1 MQLFFYIL
9 YYPFILIVSYLPF
22 RLLYILSDFLFFIM
36 YYVIG
41 YRKKVVSYNLKLA
54 LPYLTDAERKIVE
67 RKSFQ
72 HLCDMFL
79 ETMKT
84 MSITPKQ
91 IEKRFVFKNIE
102 VYHDLEKQGKSI
114 ALMCA
119 HYASYEW
126 VVSLNNKINFKGYA
140 IYKKISN
147 KYFDKLIRDI
157 RSKFKAYLIHTR
169 ESISIIEENSLNNEL
184 CLYGFASDQ
193 SPLIKP
199 LTYWSKFLNIEVP
212 IHTGAE
218 LLAKKFDMN
227 VLYLKVE
234 KVKRGHYEA
243 YFEVLSDDARSIPD
257 YQITDVFMKKVEEQI
272 YAAPEFYMWTHRRFK
287 HMGKNNKTKL

>member
-1 MQLFFYIL
+1 MQLLLYIL
-9 YYPFILIVSYLPF
+9 FYPILLLISYLPF
-22 RLLYILSDFLFFIM
+22 RLLYILSDFLFLIM

-41 YRKKVVSYNLKLA
+41 YRKKVVSHNLELA
-54 LPYLTDAERKIVE
+54 LPHLTDQERKEIE
-67 RKSFQ
+67 RKSYR

-84 MSITPKQ
+84 MSITQKQ
-91 IEKRFVFKNIE
+91 IDKRFIFKNIE
-102 VYHDLEKQGKSI
+102 VYNDLEKKGKSI

-126 VVSLNNKINFKGYA
+126 VVSLNRKIDFKGYA
-140 IYKKISN
+140 IYKKINN

-157 RSKFKAYLIHTR
+157 RSKFDAHLIHSR
-169 ESISIIEENSLNNEL
+169 ESISIIEENSLKNEL

-199 LTYWSKFLNIEVP
+199 VTYWSKFLNIEVP

-218 LLAKKFDMN
+218 FLAKKFNMN
-227 VLYLKVE
+227 VMFLKVE

-243 YFEVLSDDARSIPD
+243 YFEVLSDDVQSIPD
-257 YQITDVFMKKVEEQI
+257 YQITDVFMRKVEEQI
-272 YAAPEFYMWTHRRFK
+272 YEAPEFYMWTHKRFK
-287 HMGKNNKTKL
+287 HMGKRKIN

>member
-1 MQLFFYIL
+1 MLLFFYIL

-126 VVSLNNKINFKGYA
+126 LISLNKKINFKGYA

-218 LLAKKFDMN
+218 LLAKKFDID
-227 VLYLKVE
+227 
-234 KVKRGHYEA
+234 VKESAING
-243 YFEVLSDDARSIPD
+243 
-257 YQITDVFMKKVEEQI
+257 
-272 YAAPEFYMWTHRRFK
+272 
-287 HMGKNNKTKL
+287 

>member
-1 MQLFFYIL
+1 MQLLLYIL
-9 YYPFILIVSYLPF
+9 FYPILLLISYLPF
-22 RLLYILSDFLFFIM
+22 RLLYILSDFLFLIM
-36 YYVIG
+36 YNVIG
-41 YRKKVVSYNLKLA
+41 YRKKVVRHNLELA
-54 LPYLTDAERKIVE
+54 LPHLTDQERKKIE
-67 RKSFQ
+67 RRSYR

-84 MSITPKQ
+84 MSITQKQ
-91 IEKRFVFKNIE
+91 IDKRFIFKNIE
-102 VYHDLEKQGKSI
+102 VYNDLEKKGKSI

-126 VVSLNNKINFKGYA
+126 VVSLNRKIDFKGYA
-140 IYKKISN
+140 IYKKINN

-157 RSKFKAYLIHTR
+157 RSKFDAYLIHSR
-169 ESISIIEENSLNNEL
+169 ESISIIEENSLKNEL

-199 LTYWSKFLNIEVP
+199 VTYWSKFLNIEVP

-218 LLAKKFDMN
+218 FLAKKFDMN
-227 VLYLKVE
+227 VMFLKVE

-243 YFEVLSDDARSIPD
+243 YFEVLSDDVQSIPD
-257 YQITDVFMKKVEEQI
+257 YQITDVFMQKVEEQI
-272 YAAPEFYMWTHRRFK
+272 YEAPEFYMWTHKRFK
-287 HMGKNNKTKL
+287 HMGKRKLD

>member
-9 YYPFILIVSYLPF
+9 YYPLLLLVSYLPF
-22 RLLYILSDFLFFIM
+22 RLLYILSDFLFLIM

-41 YRKKVVSYNLKLA
+41 YRKKVVSHNLKLA
-54 LPYLTDAERKIVE
+54 LPYLTDSERKTIE

-91 IEKRFVFKNIE
+91 IDERFVFKNIE
-102 VYHDLEKQGKSI
+102 VYYDLEKEGKSI

-126 VVSLNNKINFKGYA
+126 AVSLNKKINLKGYA

-147 KYFDKLIRDI
+147 KYFDQLIRDI
-157 RSKFKAYLIHTR
+157 RSKFKAYLIHSR
-169 ESISIIEENSLNNEL
+169 ESISIIEQNSLNNEL

-218 LLAKKFDMN
+218 HLAKKFDMN

-243 YFEVLSDDARSIPD
+243 YFEVLSNDVLSIPD

-287 HMGKNNKTKL
+287 HMGKNNSN

>member
-1 MQLFFYIL
+1 
-9 YYPFILIVSYLPF
+9 
-22 RLLYILSDFLFFIM
+22 M

-54 LPYLTDAERKIVE
+54 LPHLTDDERKIIE

-102 VYHDLEKQGKSI
+102 VYHDLEKEGKSI

-126 VVSLNNKINFKGYA
+126 VVSLNKKINFKGYA

-169 ESISIIEENSLNNEL
+169 ESISIIEENSLNYEL

-199 LTYWSKFLNIEVP
+199 HTYWSKFLNIEVP

-218 LLAKKFDMN
+218 LLAKRFDMN

-243 YFEVLSDDARSIPD
+243 YFEVLSNDARSIPD

-287 HMGKNNKTKL
+287 HMGKNNSN

>member
-9 YYPFILIVSYLPF
+9 YYPLLLIVSYLPF

-54 LPYLTDAERKIVE
+54 LPHLTDDERKIIE

-102 VYHDLEKQGKSI
+102 VYHDLEKEGKSI

-126 VVSLNNKINFKGYA
+126 VVSLNKKINFKGYA

-199 LTYWSKFLNIEVP
+199 HTYWSKFLNIEVP

-218 LLAKKFDMN
+218 LLAKRFDMN

-243 YFEVLSDDARSIPD
+243 YFEVLSDNARSIPD

-287 HMGKNNKTKL
+287 HMGKNNSN

>member
-1 MQLFFYIL
+1 MQLFLYIL
-9 YYPFILIVSYLPF
+9 LYPILLIVSYLPF
-22 RLLYILSDFLFFIM
+22 RLLYILSDFLFLIM
-36 YYVIG
+36 YYIIG
-41 YRKKVVSYNLKLA
+41 YRKKVVQYNLELVF
-54 LPYLTDAERKIVE
+54 PNLTTIERKKIE
-67 RKSFQ
+67 RKSYQ

-84 MSITPKQ
+84 MSITQDQ
-91 IEKRFVFKNIE
+91 IDKRFVFKNIE
-102 VYHDLEKQGKSI
+102 VYEDLEKKGKSI

-126 VVSLNNKINFKGYA
+126 VVSINKKINFKGYA

-147 KYFDKLIRDI
+147 KYFDKLIRNI
-157 RSKFKAYLIHTR
+157 RSKFEAYLIHTR
-169 ESISIIEENSLNNEL
+169 ESIAIIEKNSLNNEL

-193 SPLIKP
+193 SPLVKP
-199 LTYWSKFLNIEVP
+199 LTYWSTFLNIEVP

-218 LLAKKFDMN
+218 LLAKRFDMN
-227 VLYLKVE
+227 VLFLKVE

-243 YFEVLSDDARSIPD
+243 YFEVLSDDAKSIPD
-257 YQITDVFMKKVEEQI
+257 YQITDDFTRKVEAQI

-287 HMGKNNKTKL
+287 HMKIKN

>member
-1 MQLFFYIL
+1 
-9 YYPFILIVSYLPF
+9 
-22 RLLYILSDFLFFIM
+22 M

-54 LPYLTDAERKIVE
+54 LPHLTDDERKIIE

-91 IEKRFVFKNIE
+91 IDKRFVFKNIE
-102 VYHDLEKQGKSI
+102 VYHDLEKEGKSI

-126 VVSLNNKINFKGYA
+126 VVSLNKKINFKGYA

-199 LTYWSKFLNIEVP
+199 HTYWSKFLNIEVP

-218 LLAKKFDMN
+218 LLAKRFDMN

-243 YFEVLSDDARSIPD
+243 YFEVLSNDVRSIPD
-257 YQITDVFMKKVEEQI
+257 YQITDIFMKKIEEQI

-287 HMGKNNKTKL
+287 HMGKKNLN

>member
-9 YYPFILIVSYLPF
+9 YYPLLLIVSYLPF

-54 LPYLTDAERKIVE
+54 LPHLTDDERKIIE

-102 VYHDLEKQGKSI
+102 VYHDLEKEGKSI

-126 VVSLNNKINFKGYA
+126 VVSLNKKINFKGYA

-169 ESISIIEENSLNNEL
+169 ESISIIEENSLNYEL

-199 LTYWSKFLNIEVP
+199 HTYWSKFLNIEVP

-218 LLAKKFDMN
+218 LLAKRFDMN

-243 YFEVLSDDARSIPD
+243 YFEVLSNDARSIPD

-287 HMGKNNKTKL
+287 HMGKNNSN

>member
-9 YYPFILIVSYLPF
+9 YYPLLLIVSYLPF

-54 LPYLTDAERKIVE
+54 LPHLTDDERKIIE

-102 VYHDLEKQGKSI
+102 VYHDLEKEGKSI

-126 VVSLNNKINFKGYA
+126 VVSLNKKINFKGYA

-218 LLAKKFDMN
+218 LLAKRFDMN

-243 YFEVLSDDARSIPD
+243 YFEVLSDNARSIPD

-287 HMGKNNKTKL
+287 HMGKNNSN

>member
-9 YYPFILIVSYLPF
+9 YYPLLLIVSYLPF

-54 LPYLTDAERKIVE
+54 LPHLTDDERKIIE

-102 VYHDLEKQGKSI
+102 VYHDLEKEGKSI

-199 LTYWSKFLNIEVP
+199 HTYWSKFLNIEVP

-218 LLAKKFDMN
+218 LLAKRFDMN

-243 YFEVLSDDARSIPD
+243 YFEVLSNDARSIPD

-287 HMGKNNKTKL
+287 HMGKNNSN

>member
-9 YYPFILIVSYLPF
+9 YYPLLLIVSYLPF

-54 LPYLTDAERKIVE
+54 LPHLTNDERKIIE

-102 VYHDLEKQGKSI
+102 VYHDLEKEGKSI

-199 LTYWSKFLNIEVP
+199 HTYWSKFLNIEVP

-218 LLAKKFDMN
+218 LLAKRFDMN

-243 YFEVLSDDARSIPD
+243 YFEVLSDNARSIPD

-287 HMGKNNKTKL
+287 HMGKNNSN

>member
-9 YYPFILIVSYLPF
+9 YYPLLLIVSYLPF

-54 LPYLTDAERKIVE
+54 LPHLTDDERKIIE

-102 VYHDLEKQGKSI
+102 VYHDLEKEGKSI

-126 VVSLNNKINFKGYA
+126 VVSLNKKINFKGYA

-199 LTYWSKFLNIEVP
+199 HTYWSKFLNIEVP

-218 LLAKKFDMN
+218 LLAKRFDMN

-243 YFEVLSDDARSIPD
+243 YFEVLSNDARSIPD

-287 HMGKNNKTKL
+287 HMGKNNSN